1 MNNKKSCVILVAI
14 FTSAISLYGQ
24 ARFSG
29 SSEAYGTG
37 GVTYLNKSTT
47 SLGEDATKRG
57 YYVGPHVLGD
67 TITMLLNRF
76 ENDFVYYEMGTG
88 AYAVEEKKVIK
99 PSLHKAI
106 WRVNK
111 YYEKKVDAGDITER
125 NAYIRMKAVVSKGI
139 KLKNYYTEDIE
150 AKLKKMKKAPEIEA
164 YLDKIKF
171 R

>member
-1 MNNKKSCVILVAI
+1 MTKKNFAITLALLTICVA
-14 FTSAISLYGQ
+14 SYGQ

-37 GVTYLNKSTT
+37 SVTYLNKSTT
-47 SLGEDATKRG
+47 SIGEDATKRG

-99 PSLHKAI
+99 PAIHKAI

-111 YYEKKVDAGDITER
+111 YYEKKVDAGEITER
-125 NAYIRMKAVVSKGI
+125 NAYIRMKAVVAKGI
-139 KLKNYYTEDIE
+139 RLKNYYTEDIE
-150 AKLKKMKKAPEIEA
+150 NKLKKMKKAPEIEA